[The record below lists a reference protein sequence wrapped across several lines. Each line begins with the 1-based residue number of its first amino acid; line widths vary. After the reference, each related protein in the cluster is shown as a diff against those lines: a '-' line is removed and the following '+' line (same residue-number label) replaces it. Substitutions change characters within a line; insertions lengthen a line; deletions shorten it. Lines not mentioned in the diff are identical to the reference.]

1 MHTSVSIIFSEF
13 FTSLHLQFST
23 LCTFFIYRATMAA
36 LNLAALRQQVNTDD
50 SNESVVDSI
59 VRRLTLPLF
68 RANGQFDEVLNR
80 INTFTAVVTTL
91 PDLNNGQPNFHY
103 QQSDAVKNAQRDLIN
118 KPVKT
123 DDDVRMANELIRIK
137 GAIYVEIII
146 PLLTRLL
153 KRQEP
158 TANKPLMMALHVS
171 I

>member
-1 MHTSVSIIFSEF
+1 
-13 FTSLHLQFST
+13 
-23 LCTFFIYRATMAA
+23 MAA

-50 SNESVVDSI
+50 SNESVVNSI
-59 VRRLTLPLF
+59 VRRLSLPRF

-91 PDLNNGQPNFHY
+91 PDMNNGQPNFHY

-118 KPVKT
+118 KPAKT

-146 PLLTRLL
+146 PLLTRLKAPGTNR
-153 KRQEP
+153 KRTKHMITHKRDGSGQC
-158 TANKPLMMALHVS
+158 TNAVQKIDKLIKLS
-171 I
+171 TKLQQQT